1 MAKTSAK
8 TIYNEIEFNERRL
21 LLLLSND
28 ILWFKKNLANIKS
41 HKNKKAFLKQKTLK
55 YNQILKTTQELSEI
69 SNSLT
74 RTDGE
79 IITSPYVFLEQEKLI
94 AQNIKIKDGIKT
106 KNLNRPKLFE
116 VVCFTYFVDLF
127 NNPKSRKNPKSKC
140 LQAVKRKVMDKN
152 NNMPSCVLA
161 REYYNKNPQNAE
173 QILNDMYI
181 TSALYIKKDIELEM
195 QIKQTKA
202 VKKQTEVVL
211 ENTTKTRARK
221 TVKEKPEKT
230 KSEVKK
236 ETKVKQ
242 APKTEEPK
250 QKHKKLKYN
259 TASKS
264 FEYEF
269 VDINDLEM

>member
-55 YNQILKTTQELSEI
+55 YNQILKTTQELSEL

-74 RTDGE
+74 RTDSDV
-79 IITSPYVFLEQEKLI
+79 ITSPYVFLEQEKLI
-94 AQNIKIKDGIKT
+94 AQNIKIKDGVKT

-116 VVCFTYFVDLF
+116 IVCFTYFVDLF
-127 NNPKSRKNPKSKC
+127 NNPKSRKYTKAKC
-140 LQAVKRKVMDKN
+140 LLSVKKKILDKA

-161 REYYNKNPQNAE
+161 RDYYNKNPQQAE
-173 QILNDMYI
+173 NILADMYI

-195 QIKQTKA
+195 QAKQTKSI
-202 VKKQTEVVL
+202 KKQKTVVL
-211 ENTTKTRARK
+211 EKITTKARK
-221 TVKEKPEKT
+221 PVKEKPVKEKT
-230 KSEVKK
+230 EPKK
-236 ETKVKQ
+236 EAKQ
-242 APKTEEPK
+242 QIKPEQPK
-250 QKHKKLKYN
+250 QKRKKLKYN
-259 TASKS
+259 SASKA

-269 VDINDLEM
+269 VDFEELEQ